1 MDRKSIK
8 LLLVDDEDLNCSDKK
23 ITLTDLNL
31 LNLSFNQEDLV
42 PFDLIV
48 YKGKKGTKILKSRYF
63 KSGKIG

>member
-8 LLLVDDEDLNCSDKK
+8 MLLVDDEDLNCEDKK

-31 LNLSFNQEDLV
+31 LNLSFNSEDLK

-48 YKGKKGTKILKSRYF
+48 YKGKKGTKILRSRYF

>member
-1 MDRKSIK
+1 M
-8 LLLVDDEDLNCSDKK
+8 LLVDDEDLNCEDKN

-31 LNLSFNQEDLV
+31 LNLSFNSEDLK

-48 YKGKKGTKILKSRYF
+48 YKGKKGTKILRSRYF